1 MMEIM
6 KICRFECG

>member
-6 KICRFECG
+6 KICRFQCG

>member
-1 MMEIM
+1 MEIM